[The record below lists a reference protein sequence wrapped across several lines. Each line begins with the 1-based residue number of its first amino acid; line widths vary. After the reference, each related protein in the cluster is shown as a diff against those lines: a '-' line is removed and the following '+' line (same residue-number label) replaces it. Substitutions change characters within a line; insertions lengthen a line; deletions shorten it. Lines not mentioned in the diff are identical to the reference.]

1 MALNLHGRLARAQLA
16 RDLLVRQPGHHEHHD
31 DPEDAELLNGVGEFV
46 EVDGASRRLCVFMHL
61 FRSTHSF
68 CIEPRTHAIY
78 RCQRAD
84 FVDALPPAIRQR

>member
-1 MALNLHGRLARAQLA
+1 
-16 RDLLVRQPGHHEHHD
+16 
-31 DPEDAELLNGVGEFV
+31 V

-68 CIEPRTHAIY
+68 CIESRTHAIY

-84 FVDALPPAIRQR
+84 FVEALPPAIRQQ